1 MIEMI
6 PVKSEQNQTKLAY
19 LDGQLDTVGK
29 IYVVC
34 TLWLLLIYFRHVPAL
49 IGGDTRIT
57 PSPLTNNIGIFLF
70 VV

>member
-1 MIEMI
+1 MSKTYVMIQKTRHSMIEMI

-34 TLWLLLIYFRHVPAL
+34 TL
-49 IGGDTRIT
+49 
-57 PSPLTNNIGIFLF
+57 
-70 VV
+70 